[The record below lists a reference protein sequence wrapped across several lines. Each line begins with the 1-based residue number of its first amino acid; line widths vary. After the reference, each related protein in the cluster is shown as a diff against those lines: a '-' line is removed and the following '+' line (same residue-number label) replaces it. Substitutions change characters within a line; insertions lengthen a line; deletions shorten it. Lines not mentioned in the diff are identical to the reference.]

1 MTDTSTS
8 LHTSSAHL
16 GVFSHSSMS
25 AASFTSPTMGSCKSV
40 YDDCPSKGRISFL
53 LTHSKY
59 FRVAYGILLLLHRE
73 RFQMLQLYA
82 K

>member
-16 GVFSHSSMS
+16 GVVSHSSMS
-25 AASFTSPTMGSCKSV
+25 VASSTSPTMGSLSV
-40 YDDCPSKGRISFL
+40 YNGCPSKGRIS
-53 LTHSKY
+53 Y
-59 FRVAYGILLLLHRE
+59 FRHTVNTSEYHMGE
-73 RFQMLQLYA
+73 RFQMFKLDV